1 MAISLKE
8 RFRKLN
14 LSTWINTQDT
24 VKLEELADEHAIE
37 FSQWLDLNWSNT
49 LTKREL
55 LNNYKKDN
63 DRNNNEKVFRNIFI
77 R

>member
-55 LNNYKKDN
+55 LNNYKNDN
-63 DRNNNEKVFRNIFI
+63 DRNNKEKVFTS
-77 R
+77 

>member
-63 DRNNNEKVFRNIFI
+63 DRNNNEKVFRS
-77 R
+77 